1 MSGAENGKPRKGF
14 PSRRLVIGAG
24 VGAVAAAAWWGWPK
38 VAPYFVG
45 AFEFEAVAGVPGFRR
60 IAGGEISGNINPLAG
75 LEAPGARTAAAAQ
88 EEVRADIC
96 GALFGGTPAQ
106 GVVPVA
112 SFSDYYCPF
121 CRVLT
126 QRLDEI
132 ERASGGSVRIT
143 WHEWPLLGSNSEFA
157 ARAALAAD
165 RQGAYAAF
173 HKRLMRTSF
182 VPTPEFL
189 EALANDI
196 GIDPVQMAADIR
208 SAAVSDRLR
217 TSAALSAVFGFRGT
231 PALVV
236 GRTVVTGAI
245 TDATLRALIDQ
256 ERADGPLDACTA

>member
-1 MSGAENGKPRKGF
+1 MSGTESGQPRKGF
-14 PSRRLVIGAG
+14 PTRRLVISAG
-24 VGAVAAAAWWGWPK
+24 VGAAAAAWWAWPK
-38 VAPYFVG
+38 LAPYFVG
-45 AFEFEAVAGVPGFRR
+45 AFAFEAVAGVPGFRR
-60 IAGGEISGNINPLAG
+60 IAGGEVSAGMNPLAG
-75 LEAPGARTAAAAQ
+75 LEAPGAGSGAAAQ
-88 EEVRADIC
+88 EQVRADIC
-96 GALFGGTPAQ
+96 GALFGGAPAQ

-112 SFSDYYCPF
+112 AFADYYCPF

-132 ERASGGSVRIT
+132 ERASGGGVRIT

-189 EALANDI
+189 EVVAKDI
-196 GIDPVQMAADIR
+196 GIDPAQMAADMR
-208 SAAVSDRLR
+208 SAAVSERLR
-217 TSAALSAVFGFRGT
+217 TSTALAAVFGFRGT

-236 GRTVVTGAI
+236 GRTVVVGAI
-245 TDATLRALIDQ
+245 TDATLKALIEQ
-256 ERADGPLDACTA
+256 ERADGPIEACTA